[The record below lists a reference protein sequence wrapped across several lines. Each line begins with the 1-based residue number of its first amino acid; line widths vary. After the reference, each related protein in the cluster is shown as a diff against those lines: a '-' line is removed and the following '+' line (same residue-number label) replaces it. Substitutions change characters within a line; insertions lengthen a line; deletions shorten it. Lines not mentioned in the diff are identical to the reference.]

1 MKEALYITLGWL
13 FGLLSPRIAIGIEKY
28 YKRND
33 LKKAIFSDLKNLAV
47 RLTATHSTIQMHL
60 GIRNKESLKWE
71 KNIYEKYRDKCLE
84 GVLEAIEKTIQAP
97 DELFKKA
104 TNLFK
109 ADENIC
115 LGLKTYS
122 LYFIVSISEQ
132 LSIFTPGFQREILEI
147 RSQVDI
153 LNEEIEMAKFH
164 YRLTFDSSCMK
175 TNGTIICTNLKNN
188 YNEIQHRCKIIVD
201 KICEFG
207 NQFKC

>member
-13 FGLLSPRIAIGIEKY
+13 FGLLSPRIAIGIERY

-47 RLTATHSTIQMHL
+47 RLTAVYSKIQMHL
-60 GIRNKESLKWE
+60 GIRDKESLKWE
-71 KNIYEKYRDKCLE
+71 KYIYEKYRDNCPKS
-84 GVLEAIEKTIQAP
+84 VLEAIEKMIQAP
-97 DELFKKA
+97 DEHFEKA
-104 TNLFK
+104 TSLFK
-109 ADENIC
+109 ADENIS
-115 LGLKTYS
+115 LSLKTYS

-153 LNEEIEMAKFH
+153 LNEEIEMTKFH
-164 YRLTFDSSCMK
+164 YQLTFDSSCMK
-175 TNGTIICTNLKNN
+175 TNGSIIRTNLKNN

-201 KICEFG
+201 RICEFE
-207 NQFKC
+207 NQFK